1 MSNVNIAVTI
11 APENELSQS
20 TMTALVQYQDAIDII
35 ELRIDQW
42 DKCDVSH
49 VAKVVQNIH
58 KLNLNKRMLVTYRTH
73 EQGGEGRFDE
83 KAYLHV
89 LTEIAKLEGIDM
101 LDIEFEPTRSTDAIQ
116 TLIDVAQAHHK
127 QVVLSHHNFKE
138 TPKLEALKHLYYKM
152 NQLAPDYL
160 KVAVMPHDKQD
171 VLNLLH
177 AMSDAADEVPQQVVG
192 IAMSKIGLVS
202 RTAQGLFGGTITY
215 GCLDEPKA
223 PGQIHVAELKKQLE
237 LYA

>member
-1 MSNVNIAVTI
+1 MSDVKIAVTI
-11 APENELSQS
+11 APENELSQ
-20 TMTALVQYQDAIDII
+20 TTIHDLMQYQAAIDII

-49 VAKVVQNIH
+49 IAKVVHDIEKL
-58 KLNLNKRMLVTYRTH
+58 KLNKQILITYRTH
-73 EQGGEGRFDE
+73 AQGGEGQYDDA
-83 KAYLHV
+83 AYLHV
-89 LTEIAKLEGIDM
+89 LSEIAKMNGIDM
-101 LDIEFEPTRSTDAIQ
+101 LDIEFEPTHPTNEIQ
-116 TLIDVAQAHHK
+116 ALINVAQAHHK

-177 AMSDAADEVPQQVVG
+177 AMSEAADEVTQQVVG
-192 IAMSKIGLVS
+192 IAMSKIGLIS